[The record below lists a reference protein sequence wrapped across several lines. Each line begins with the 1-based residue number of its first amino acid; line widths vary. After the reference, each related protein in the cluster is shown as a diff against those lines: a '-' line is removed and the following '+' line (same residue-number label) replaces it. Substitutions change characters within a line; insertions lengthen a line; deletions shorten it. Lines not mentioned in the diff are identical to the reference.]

1 MSNQKEQRV
10 LSRLGARLLTEEE
23 LNGVS
28 GANRA
33 TTTKCS
39 FNPSTGQHD
48 GDIGE
53 C

>member
-1 MSNQKEQRV
+1 MNRQENRV
-10 LSRLGARLLTEEE
+10 LSRLGARLLTDEE

-28 GANRA
+28 AAGRA

-48 GDIGE
+48 GDVGE